1 MSSLS
6 ISSKIAFRLAG
17 GEAKALQQE
26 NIDSEH
32 LFLGLCKLE
41 DILSIEKKAISDIDE
56 NQWQQALVDVKEFR
70 DSLALVSFD
79 PKQARR
85 RLRKI
90 LQESGASKEAFSGHR
105 TERCRDLFSIAGKL
119 AKQASSADILPRHLL
134 VACLGQNSQS
144 LDRLFFE
151 LSVEKAGLIDAMDVS
166 AKRNDERDDAPK
178 NIGDDQE
185 NQPKPSEKSKT
196 PILDKF
202 GRDLTQLAR
211 DGKLD
216 PAIGRTEE
224 IKRIARILIQKKKNN
239 PILIGEAGVGKTA
252 VVEGFALKIVEES
265 APKQIKNF
273 RVIELNMG
281 ALVAGTKYRGEF
293 EERLEGV
300 LKEASA
306 DPNTV
311 LFIDEIHSLV
321 NAGGSGGSTGA
332 ANIMKPALARGAIK
346 CIGATTTTEYRQ
358 YIEKDSALERRFQ
371 VIWVDEPTKDE
382 AIQML
387 KGLRMKFEEHHGIK
401 IPDAMLEKAVELSMR
416 YLTDFRLPDK
426 AIDIL
431 DQACARVMLKTF
443 SPGTA
448 SAKAIEELTIDDIAQ
463 VISERCRIP
472 LEQLTLADTERLLK
486 IEDYLKQ
493 RVIGQGQAVLEVA
506 KTIRSAKAGLKDPNK
521 PIVFFFVGSTGTG
534 KTELAKALAEFL
546 FHDPSRLISIDMT
559 EYQEKGSVAK
569 LIGSPP
575 GYIGYEEEGQ
585 LTGKIRSNPYS
596 VILFDEVEKAHPDVF
611 DIFLQIFDEGRLTDG
626 HGRRVNFSE
635 SVIILTSNL
644 GSNITPSD
652 KVKAHMGFNLDMN
665 RSDEKMVGF
674 EPNTEKN
681 TEKWDAYESQIQKAI
696 VTAFRPEFLNRIQ
709 KKITFYPLGRE
720 TVKQIITIKILP
732 DLNKRLTPKGI
743 RVELSDDVLNFLLQK
758 GYSEPLGAREMQR
771 VFDQN
776 ISEPLSQRILTGEV
790 VRGQTVMITADDN
803 GVQFHADLIII

>member
-1 MSSLS
+1 MPS
-6 ISSKIAFRLAG
+6 ISISAQIAFRLAAS
-17 GEAKALQQE
+17 EAKALQQE

-70 DSLALVSFD
+70 DSLALVPFD

-119 AKQASSADILPRHLL
+119 AKQSSSADLLPRHLL
-134 VACLGQNSQS
+134 IACLGQNSHS

-151 LSVEKAGLIDAMDVS
+151 LSVEKAGLIDAMDLP
-166 AKRNDERDDAPK
+166 AKRNDERDDSPK
-178 NIGDDQE
+178 NIGGDQE

-321 NAGGSGGSTGA
+321 GAGGSGGSTGA

-346 CIGATTTTEYRQ
+346 CIGATTTAEYRQ

-371 VIWVDEPTKDE
+371 VIWVDEPTKEE

-387 KGLRMKFEEHHGIK
+387 MGLRMKFEEHHGIK
-401 IPDAMLEKAVELSMR
+401 IPDDVLEKAVELSMR

-546 FHDPSRLISIDMT
+546 FHDASRLISIDMT
-559 EYQEKGSVAK
+559 EYQEKSSVAK

-626 HGRRVNFSE
+626 HGRRINFSE
-635 SVIILTSNL
+635 TVIILTSNL
-644 GSNITPSD
+644 GSNISQ
-652 KVKAHMGFNLDMN
+652 KAKGQAPMGFSLNKN
-665 RSDEKMVGF
+665 GSEAKINKF

-681 TEKWDAYESQIQKAI
+681 AEQWDAYESQIQMAI

-709 KKITFYPLGRE
+709 KRITFYPLGRE
-720 TVKQIITIKILP
+720 TVKRIIAMKILL
-732 DLNKRLTPKGI
+732 DLNKRLTLKGI
-743 RVELSDDVLNFLLQK
+743 KVELSDDAVNFLLGK

-776 ISEPLSQRILTGEV
+776 ITEPLSQMILKGDV
-790 VRGQTVMITADDN
+790 VRGQTVRITADTN
-803 GVQFHADLIII
+803 GVQFSMELLR

>member
-6 ISSKIAFRLAG
+6 FSSKIAFHLAG

-41 DILSIEKKAISDIDE
+41 DILSIEKKAISDFDE
-56 NQWQQALVDVKEFR
+56 NQWRQVLVDIKEFR

-90 LQESGASKEAFSGHR
+90 LQESGTSKEAFSGHR

-119 AKQASSADILPRHLL
+119 AKQASSEDILPRHLL

-151 LSVEKAGLIDAMDVS
+151 LYVEKAGLIDAMDVR
-166 AKRNDERDDAPK
+166 AKRNDERDDAPI

-216 PAIGRTEE
+216 PAINRTAE
-224 IKRIARILIQKKKNN
+224 IKRIARILMQKKKNN

-293 EERLEGV
+293 EERIEGV

-306 DPNTV
+306 DPHTV

-332 ANIMKPALARGAIK
+332 ANIIKPALARGAIK
-346 CIGATTTTEYRQ
+346 CIGATTTAEYRQ

-443 SPGTA
+443 SPGTV
-448 SAKAIEELTIDDIAQ
+448 SAKAIEELAIDDIAQ

-585 LTGKIRSNPYS
+585 LTGKIRSSPYS
-596 VILFDEVEKAHPDVF
+596 VILFDEVEKAHPEVF
-611 DIFLQIFDEGRLTDG
+611 DIFLQVFDEGRLTDG

-652 KVKAHMGFNLDMN
+652 KVKAHMGFNLDKN

-681 TEKWDAYESQIQKAI
+681 AEKWDAYESQIQKAI

-709 KKITFYPLGRE
+709 KRITFYPLGRE
-720 TVKQIITIKILP
+720 TVKQIISIKILP
-732 DLNKRLTPKGI
+732 DLNKRLTLKGI
-743 RVELSDDVLNFLLQK
+743 RVELSDDALNFLLQK

-790 VRGQTVMITADDN
+790 VRGQTVMITANDN
-803 GVQFHADLIII
+803 GVQFGAD